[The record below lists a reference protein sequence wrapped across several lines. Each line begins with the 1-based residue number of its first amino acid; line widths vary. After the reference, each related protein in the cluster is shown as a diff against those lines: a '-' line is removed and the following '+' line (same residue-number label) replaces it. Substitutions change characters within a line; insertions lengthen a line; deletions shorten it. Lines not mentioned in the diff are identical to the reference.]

1 MKNIQF
7 IKESLKNLK
16 EVGTLLPSSKFVVSK
31 MIEPINFKN
40 DILILELGPGTGVIT
55 KEILKKMTSKSKLFC
70 FETNKA
76 FQDELKQKF
85 KDEITL
91 INDSAANMKFHLN
104 KYKITKVDYIISSV
118 PLVTLQ
124 RETTNKILATSAEVL
139 GQKKRFV
146 QLQYSKLLDKR
157 LEQYFNQIDI
167 KFTPK
172 NYIPAFIY
180 TCYNL

>member
-40 DILILELGPGTGVIT
+40 DISILELGPGTGVIT

-70 FETNKA
+70 FETNKS
-76 FQDELKQKF
+76 FQNELKQKF

>member
-70 FETNKA
+70 FETNKS